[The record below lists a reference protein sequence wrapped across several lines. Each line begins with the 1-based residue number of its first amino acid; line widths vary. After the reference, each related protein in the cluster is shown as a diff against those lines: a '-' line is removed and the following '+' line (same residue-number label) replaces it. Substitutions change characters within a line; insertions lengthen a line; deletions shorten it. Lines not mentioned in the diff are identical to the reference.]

1 MGQRERFPQLGA
13 DDTLPAA
20 TNLDAASRVPPVY
33 TRSWFHTGTFDARAG
48 GSTGAAIPL
57 GLTGAEQREACRAL
71 RGSLLREELY
81 ALDGSSKEPHPYT
94 VTEQRFSVERLQP
107 RAGNR
112 HAVFFTHSREVVNRH
127 HERDPADPRI
137 SHSITLQVDEF
148 GNVLKS
154 LAIGYGRVA
163 SPLADPG
170 DQKRQTTAAITM
182 TESVMTNAIADA
194 TGYLDDHRAPLPA
207 DTCTYELTG
216 FDPENGADHFSFE
229 EWSRNQF
236 ARITGA
242 AELLYEQ
249 APTQGVEQKRLIEQV
264 RTRYRKDN
272 LSGLASLG
280 TLEPRALPGDSFKL
294 ALTPA

>member
-1 MGQRERFPQLGA
+1 
-13 DDTLPAA
+13 
-20 TNLDAASRVPPVY
+20 
-33 TRSWFHTGTFDARAG
+33 
-48 GSTGAAIPL
+48 
-57 GLTGAEQREACRAL
+57 
-71 RGSLLREELY
+71 
-81 ALDGSSKEPHPYT
+81 
-94 VTEQRFSVERLQP
+94 
-107 RAGNR
+107 
-112 HAVFFTHSREVVNRH
+112 
-127 HERDPADPRI
+127 
-137 SHSITLQVDEF
+137 
-148 GNVLKS
+148 
-154 LAIGYGRVA
+154 
-163 SPLADPG
+163 
-170 DQKRQTTAAITM
+170 M

-207 DTCTYELTG
+207 ETRTYELTG

-294 ALTPA
+294 ALTPGLIDAIFRRKRPGQADEVLLPNPRHCSKAPLPTRADMSRSTEAGGSPPGARSTPPLRQAPPRS